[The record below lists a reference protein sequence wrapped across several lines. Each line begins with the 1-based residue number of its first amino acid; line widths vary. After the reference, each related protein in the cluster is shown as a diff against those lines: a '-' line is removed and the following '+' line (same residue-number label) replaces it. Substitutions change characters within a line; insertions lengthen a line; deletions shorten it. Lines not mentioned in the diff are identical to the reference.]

1 MACDRSEMR
10 MPTVIQEVQYFSHN
24 EVADRVGVDRTTL
37 WRWRKEGE
45 VPQGRRFRGNV
56 VLFTE
61 AELRVIEDYAFR
73 MEPIDPADPDQIRL
87 FDTNGGHR

>member
-1 MACDRSEMR
+1 
-10 MPTVIQEVQYFSHN
+10 MPTVIQQIEYFSHN

-45 VPQGRRFRGNV
+45 VPAGRRFRGNI

-61 AELRVIEDYAFR
+61 AEVRDIESYAFR
-73 MEPIDPADPDQIRL
+73 IEPINSGDSAQIPL
-87 FDTNGGHR
+87 FDKNGGHS